1 MYGKGLFVTVASFVI
16 MYAAASDIGHAAEIE
31 KAEFFVELSDDA
43 SAPVYLDTNVVPLK
57 PDQTCFGWRIKLS
70 SDETLVHV
78 REVLTLPEAPEYW
91 SDEDNV
97 YGTIEVSSDRKAA
110 TTTRFI
116 PVVDGWVEHSW
127 CVSEGD
133 PTGQCS
139 LDVTIDDLATE
150 RFEFQIVTV
159 E

>member
-1 MYGKGLFVTVASFVI
+1 MTVASVVI
-16 MYAAASDIGHAAEIE
+16 LYTATGDIGHAAEIE
-31 KAEFFVELSDDA
+31 KAEFFVELSDEA
-43 SAPVYLDTNVVPLK
+43 SDSVYLDTNVVPLK

-78 REVLTLPEAPEYW
+78 REVLTLPDAPEYW

-97 YGTIEVSSDRKAA
+97 YGTIEISRDRTAA

-133 PTGQCS
+133 PTGHCS
-139 LDVTIDDLATE
+139 LDVTIDNQPVE
-150 RFEFQIVTV
+150 RFDFRIV
-159 E
+159 EIK